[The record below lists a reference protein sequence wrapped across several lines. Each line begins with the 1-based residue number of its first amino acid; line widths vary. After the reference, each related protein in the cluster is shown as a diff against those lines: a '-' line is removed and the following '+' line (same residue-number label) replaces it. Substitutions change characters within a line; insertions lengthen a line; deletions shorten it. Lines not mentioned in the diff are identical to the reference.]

1 MLIKHYWLFRR
12 KAKKI
17 ISSAFMH
24 HRQEMN
30 LSAKFSQATEKKNQ
44 CEKLFRKRNI
54 RIRFRVPLEII
65 FFQWRHCK
73 YSKNTLRVK
82 LFGCSPQ
89 PSINVIKLWQWL
101 LIYYT
106 KNAPK
111 GAWNWED
118 SCVWRHILL
127 LFIIADEV
135 IITLCQVLTPLPEPQ
150 MLGVVFLYI
159 VRLMILVA
167 SCLGILELLN
177 LYGKASR
184 KSVHRSWI
192 NKDRGNHWIISHI

>member
-1 MLIKHYWLFRR
+1 MHSCIIDKKWTYQQNLVKQPRR
-12 KAKKI
+12 KINVK
-17 ISSAFMH
+17 
-24 HRQEMN
+24 
-30 LSAKFSQATEKKNQ
+30 
-44 CEKLFRKRNI
+44 KLFRKRNI
-54 RIRFRVPLEII
+54 RIRFRVPLEIN

-73 YSKNTLRVK
+73 KSKNTLRVK

-135 IITLCQVLTPLPEPQ
+135 IIPSVK
-150 MLGVVFLYI
+150 F
-159 VRLMILVA
+159 
-167 SCLGILELLN
+167 SFHFLN
-177 LYGKASR
+177 LRCLVLYFS
-184 KSVHRSWI
+184 I
-192 NKDRGNHWIISHI
+192 M